1 MQGLPTQLFTKAT
14 KAHGADG
21 AAKAQSKS
29 GLGIIDAEESSNQ
42 GDFLSLL
49 SSLGGGD
56 KGLLKTVL
64 NKDGQTEE
72 NKTEVD
78 VTNLKLEKS
87 VANTSGKLDQLLNQL
102 KGTEDE
108 NSSALEGVEKENLKS
123 FFPNSK
129 NIQPEL
135 NSAEKA
141 DNPLE
146 FIVKGSKDNSLGM
159 KAELK
164 DESKTNLELSLTKK
178 VQTGDDYLKNLESV
192 DKKNNSKLSLIQ
204 GLKSDAPNTTPMPKQ
219 SVGVYGQGQNILN
232 DNVIR
237 NSKDLAFKD
246 KKSKIGSDELKTP
259 ETKAGAQLANLKSEV
274 IPTIVAK
281 ENLSNQLQ
289 AQTEHKVLDLSKIN
303 TTNTSEIIKKISDYV
318 EQNTVANKQS
328 LDLTVKHESLGEFKI
343 QVSKAPSTQS
353 NLIDLQ
359 ITTSS
364 KEGHDFFVKNEVSLI
379 KNLNQSGVNLSDLR
393 IVSHTSESGLL
404 GQSDSRQSS
413 SFQQSNDGY
422 SGQQSSFESSQFSTE
437 SDSGSQKRKQLWQE
451 YQERYGA

>member
-21 AAKAQSKS
+21 SAKAQSKS
-29 GLGIIDAEESSNQ
+29 GLGLVDAEESSNQ

-56 KGLLKTVL
+56 KGLLKTAL
-64 NKDGQTEE
+64 NKEGQIE
-72 NKTEVD
+72 NQQTEVD
-78 VTNLKLEKS
+78 ASNIKLEKKLAS
-87 VANTSGKLDQLLNQL
+87 TSGKLDQLLNQL

-108 NSSALEGVEKENLKS
+108 NASGVENAEKDNLKS
-123 FFPNSK
+123 FLPNSK
-129 NIQPEL
+129 IIHPDL
-135 NSAEKA
+135 NSSEKVE
-141 DNPLE
+141 NPLE
-146 FIVKGSKDNSLGM
+146 FIVKGSKENSLG
-159 KAELK
+159 LK
-164 DESKTNLELSLTKK
+164 SESRPEGKIQLDSAPAKK
-178 VQTGDDYLKNLESV
+178 VQTGEDYLKSFESV
-192 DKKNNSKLSLIQ
+192 DKKNISKLSLIQ
-204 GLKSDAPNTTPMPKQ
+204 GQKSDIENVITLPKQ
-219 SVGVYGQGQNILN
+219 NVKAYGQGQNILN

-237 NSKDLAFKD
+237 NTKDLAFKD
-246 KKSKIGSDELKTP
+246 KKSKIGADELKTP
-259 ETKAGAQLANLKSEV
+259 ETKVGAQLANLKSDV

-281 ENLSNQLQ
+281 ENISNQVQ
-289 AQTEHKVLDLSKIN
+289 TQTEHKVLDLSKIN

-328 LDLTVKHESLGEFKI
+328 LDLTVKHDSLGEFKI
-343 QVSKAPSTQS
+343 QVSKAPSAQS

-393 IVSHTSESGLL
+393 IISHSSESSLL

-413 SFQQSNDGY
+413 SFHQGNDGY
-422 SGQQSSFESSQFSTE
+422 SSQQSSFESSFSTD

>member
-1 MQGLPTQLFTKAT
+1 MQGLPTQLLTKAT

-64 NKDGQTEE
+64 NKEGQPEE

-78 VTNLKLEKS
+78 VSKLKLEKS

-108 NSSALEGVEKENLKS
+108 SSSSLEGVEKENLKS
-123 FFPNSK
+123 FFPNSN

-135 NSAEKA
+135 NPAEKVE
-141 DNPLE
+141 NPLE
-146 FIVKGSKDNSLGM
+146 FIVKGSKENSLG
-159 KAELK
+159 KNAE
-164 DESKTNLELSLTKK
+164 TKL
-178 VQTGDDYLKNLESV
+178 QTGDDYLKNLESI

-204 GLKSDAPNTTPMPKQ
+204 GLKSDASSTIPMPKQ
-219 SVGVYGQGQNILN
+219 GVSAYGKGQNILN

-237 NSKDLAFKD
+237 NTKDLAFKD

-259 ETKAGAQLANLKSEV
+259 ETKVGAQLANLKSEV
-274 IPTIVAK
+274 IPTIMTK
-281 ENLSNQLQ
+281 ENVSNQLQ

-303 TTNTSEIIKKISDYV
+303 TSNTNEIIKKISDYV

-422 SGQQSSFESSQFSTE
+422 SSQQSSFESSQFSTE